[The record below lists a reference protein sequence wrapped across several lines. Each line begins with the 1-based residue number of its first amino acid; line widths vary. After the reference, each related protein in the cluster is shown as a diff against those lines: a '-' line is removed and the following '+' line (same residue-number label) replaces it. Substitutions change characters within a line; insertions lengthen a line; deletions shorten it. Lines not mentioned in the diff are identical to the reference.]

1 MDIKYSLKDSQT
13 RSESNKQHV
22 SSICHIYTSL
32 FSIGFWS
39 YITYLCFYW
48 LQLSRRSIGVI
59 NTLQQLTFNI
69 LPQPLTPLMADWLC
83 KAWESYS
90 WEWHGSILSVKVKP
104 SCSAA
109 EPLTPFKYLINT
121 KLLQP
126 ERGIFRG
133 PGNCCFVCSLPANF
147 SFLCSFVYFY
157 CMSFLHSP
165 PLYLPPLQTPFLQ
178 PLQFFLI

>member
-1 MDIKYSLKDSQT
+1 MRATNTSSLPYV
-13 RSESNKQHV
+13 H
-22 SSICHIYTSL
+22 TSL
-32 FSIGFWS
+32 FSPGFWS
-39 YITYLCFYW
+39 YKTHLCFHW
-48 LQLSRRSIGVI
+48 LQLSRRSMGVI

-69 LPQPLTPLMADWLC
+69 LPQPLTPLMDDWLC

-109 EPLTPFKYLINT
+109 EPLTPFKYLINM

-126 ERGIFRG
+126 EQGIFWG
-133 PGNCCFVCSLPANF
+133 PGNSFVCSLPATF
-147 SFLCSFVYFY
+147 SFLCSFVYSY
-157 CMSFLHSP
+157 CMSFLHLP
-165 PLYLPPLQTPFLQ
+165 PSYLPPLQTPFLQ